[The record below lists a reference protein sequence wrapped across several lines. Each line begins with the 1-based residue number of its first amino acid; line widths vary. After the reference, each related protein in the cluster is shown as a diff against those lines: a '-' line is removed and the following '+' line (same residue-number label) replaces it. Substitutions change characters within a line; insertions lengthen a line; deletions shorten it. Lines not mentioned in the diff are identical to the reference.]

1 MHYFL
6 TIVTAVTFLSHVHA
20 TVDIDSLKSAI
31 KNASRAVPGAYIVE
45 LDEPV
50 DGLGRRSGENP
61 HSALY
66 TSLDKREAKWSLRRQ
81 YDVPGI
87 FVGAAIN
94 VASETDLVAL
104 AEISHVVGISPVSKR
119 PRPKPVGSRRLKNKN
134 AHALDSFAPHVM
146 TGVDKLH
153 AEGIFGKGIRVAII
167 DSGVDYLHPAL
178 GGGFGPGFKVSHGT
192 DFVGDEYDGSNDP
205 VPDDDPMDCGGHVA
219 GILGADSNP
228 YGFTGVA
235 PQADIGMYKIFGCT
249 GSASDDVIIDA
260 MLRAYNDRHDI
271 ISMSLG
277 GPSGW
282 SEDTGGA
289 IASRIAATGVVVTVA
304 AGNDG
309 QYGAFY
315 ADAPST
321 GKNVISVASV
331 ESTQLFVQKVEL
343 NNGHSP
349 IPYYSL
355 EALDIP
361 GSWPIYATSQD
372 TKVDADACSSLPDS
386 TPDLSKY
393 VVLIRGG
400 GCGVDDKVANVKAY
414 GAKYVLFYNDL
425 NEPYYLETPEFDS
438 ALISK
443 EDGEYLVDQFTHNVN
458 VMVSFPQ
465 NQPPGIVP
473 NPMGGLISDFSS
485 YGPTWG
491 LEFKPS
497 VAAPGGKSPKQYS
510 VDCGE
515 TRLPY
520 YKSLRHLKDTNN
532 IFHNATSAP
541 QPRSQGSYGMN
552 SGTSMATPFA
562 AGVAA
567 LILQKRGNSKE
578 DSLGIRGLL
587 ESTGEAVP
595 ISNNSTE
602 PLQTLA
608 QAGAGLLNAYN
619 AVHSKTVVTPA
630 ELHLNDTAYGK
641 KSHTITVKNTSNKAQ
656 KFKITHIPAGT
667 MIPFD
672 SEQKVYPYPVPI
684 DIHYAKVTF
693 KPNTLVVQP
702 GKSAKFVATIHP
714 PKGVDKK
721 NFPVYSGFLQVA
733 SATSS
738 VHVAYMGVAGKMKDM
753 KIWDRTPDNFGIAGP
768 YLLDADGNI
777 QTGSETY
784 RWEKDNDFPRV
795 VSRRL
800 AGTPLLRIDLV
811 SASAKLDGRGMDLV
825 DSPENIGRSAGDQKL
840 SEAVP
845 VYPGSAKFKR
855 VPELAARLPKQTRKI
870 SVVGNLVTGNYIG
883 RNTSGLLEEN
893 GYDLFELDNPT
904 FPDGT
909 TIPNGRYK
917 ILIRALKITGDPE
930 KDSDYDSWL
939 SPEVII
945 DHS

>member
-6 TIVTAVTFLSHVHA
+6 TLVTTVTFLSRVFA
-20 TVDIDSLKSAI
+20 TVDVDSLKSAI
-31 KNASRAVPGAYIVE
+31 KHASETVSGAYIVE

-66 TSLDKREAKWSLRRQ
+66 TSLDKRQAKWSLRRQ

-104 AEISHVVGISPVSKR
+104 AEISHVVGISPVYKR
-119 PRPKPVGSRRLKNKN
+119 PRPKPVRSRRFKNKN

-153 AEGIFGKGIRVAII
+153 AEGIFGKGIRVAVI

-205 VPDDDPMDCGGHVA
+205 VPDDDPMDCKGHGTHVTGIVA
-219 GILGADSNP
+219 ADSNP

-249 GSASDDVIIDA
+249 GSVSDEVIIEA
-260 MLRAYNDRHDI
+260 MLRAHTDRHDI
-271 ISMSLG
+271 VSMSLG
-277 GPSGW
+277 GSVGW
-282 SEDTGGA
+282 SEDTVGA
-289 IASRIAATGVVVTVA
+289 IASRIAATGVVFTVA

-309 QYGAFY
+309 ESGALY
-315 ADAPST
+315 VDSPST

-331 ESTQLFVQKVEL
+331 ESTQFFVQNVEL

-349 IPYYSL
+349 IPYYAL

-361 GSWPIYATSQD
+361 GIWPIYATSKD
-372 TKVDADACSSLPDS
+372 TKFDADACSSLPDS

-400 GCGVDDKVANVKAY
+400 GECSVDDKAANVKAH

-425 NEPYYLETPEFDS
+425 DQPFYLETAELVA

-443 EDGEYLVDQFTHNVN
+443 EDGEYLVDQFTHKVN
-458 VMVSFPQ
+458 IMVSFPQ
-465 NQPPGIVP
+465 NQPPGVVP
-473 NPMGGLISDFSS
+473 NPIGGLMSSFSS
-485 YGPTWG
+485 YGPTWD

-497 VAAPGGKSPKQYS
+497 VAAPGG
-510 VDCGE
+510 
-515 TRLPY
+515 
-520 YKSLRHLKDTNN
+520 N
-532 IFHNATSAP
+532 ILSTL
-541 QPRSQGSYGMN
+541 PRSQGSYGVL

-567 LILQKRGNSKE
+567 LILEKHGNSKKTALE
-578 DSLGIRGLL
+578 IRGLL
-587 ESTGEAVP
+587 ESTGKAVP
-595 ISNNSTE
+595 ISKNSTE
-602 PLQTLA
+602 PLQTIA

-630 ELHLNDTAYGK
+630 ELHLNDTAYGQ

-672 SEQKVYPYPVPI
+672 SEQQASPVPVI
-684 DIHYAKVTF
+684 DKHYAKVTF
-693 KPNTLVVQP
+693 KPNTLLVQP

-714 PKGVDKK
+714 PKGFDNK
-721 NFPVYSGFLQVA
+721 NFPIYSGFLEIA

-753 KIWDRTPDNFGIAGP
+753 KILDRTPNSSGVAGP
-768 YLLDADGNI
+768 YLVDADGNI
-777 QTGSETY
+777 KTGLAIY

-795 VSRRL
+795 VSRIL
-800 AGTPLLRIDLV
+800 AGTPFLRIDLV
-811 SASAKLDGRGMDLV
+811 SATAKLDASGIDLV
-825 DSPENIGRSAGDQKL
+825 DAPENIGRSTEDQRL
-840 SEAVP
+840 SAVVP

-870 SVVGNLVTGNYIG
+870 SVVGNLLTQNYIG
-883 RNTSGLLEEN
+883 RNPTGTFESD
-893 GYDLFELDNPT
+893 GYGLFELST
-904 FPDGT
+904 FFDGT

-930 KDSDYDSWL
+930 KNSDYDSWL
-939 SPEVII
+939 SPEIII